1 MKHTVDF
8 IAISY
13 YSSHCT
19 SADPNAGVQTG
30 GNMTKDLKKNPYTS
44 TTDFGWQ
51 IDPQG
56 LRYTLNKLYNLY
68 EKPILIAE
76 NGIGMIESNLHNTDY
91 EIQDDYRISYVKE
104 HLLQVEEAIND
115 GVDIMG
121 YTYWGPID
129 LVSCA
134 TAQMKKR
141 YGFIYVDRNDD
152 GEGTLKRSKKASFDW
167 YKQVI
172 ETNGDS
178 IHN

>member
-1 MKHTVDF
+1 
-8 IAISY
+8 
-13 YSSHCT
+13 
-19 SADPNAGVQTG
+19 
-30 GNMTKDLKKNPYTS
+30 
-44 TTDFGWQ
+44 
-51 IDPQG
+51 
-56 LRYTLNKLYNLY
+56 
-68 EKPILIAE
+68 
-76 NGIGMIESNLHNTDY
+76 MIESNLHNTDY